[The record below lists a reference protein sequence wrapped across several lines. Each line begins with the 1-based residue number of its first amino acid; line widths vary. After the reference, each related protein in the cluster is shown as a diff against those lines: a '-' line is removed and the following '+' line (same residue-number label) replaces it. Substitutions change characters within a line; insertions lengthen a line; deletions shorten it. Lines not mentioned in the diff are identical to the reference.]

1 MLPLKCVYQPYVEL
15 SEKKKRVKRRSCTV
29 CNALFIDCILDRLPQ
44 FGCLVLQHAC
54 VDVAPIDIL
63 ENCIAI
69 AAIRRR
75 GRWLYCL
82 NRFWERG
89 EFFASLH
96 PRAVQ
101 VNFSSQRT
109 QLSLH
114 RHSRGTVRSSL
125 YSQAN
130 FPGVEGDNGEMPI
143 IFESAPA
150 TLCRLTWPQVT

>member
-29 CNALFIDCILDRLPQ
+29 CNALFIDCILHRLPQ
-44 FGCLVLQHAC
+44 FCCLVLQHAC

-63 ENCIAI
+63 ENYIAV
-69 AAIRRR
+69 AAIRCR
-75 GRWLYCL
+75 GWWFRCL
-82 NRFWERG
+82 NRFLGRR

-96 PRAVQ
+96 LRAVQ
-101 VNFSSQRT
+101 VNFSSQRA

-114 RHSRGTVRSSL
+114 RHSRGAVLLSL
-125 YSQAN
+125 YSQVN
-130 FPGVEGDNGEMPI
+130 FPGVEGDDGKMPI

-150 TLCRLTWPQVT
+150 ATVD